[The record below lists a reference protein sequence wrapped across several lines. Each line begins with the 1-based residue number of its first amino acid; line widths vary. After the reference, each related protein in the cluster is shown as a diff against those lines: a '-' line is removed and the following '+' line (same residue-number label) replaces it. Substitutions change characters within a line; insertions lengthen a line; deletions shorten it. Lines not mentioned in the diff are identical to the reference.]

1 MDDATHAIELLANKL
16 RELDNKVAS
25 FRAAQ
30 ATEFFRYQFDLLR
43 PLPRDVSAEIEQ
55 AIAETLQKYTF
66 LGIQDVSDDDDDMI
80 ADAAADVSTPAAA
93 TSATDAPVA
102 KEPVKKESK
111 SKSVAPASSGP
122 HSPEKVA
129 ENRRELGLVPEN
141 YRPEEKEVKS
151 KEPVGESESLVPKAA
166 HDAR

>member
-1 MDDATHAIELLANKL
+1 MQNC
-16 RELDNKVAS
+16 
-25 FRAAQ
+25 FRQ
-30 ATEFFRYQFDLLR
+30 Y
-43 PLPRDVSAEIEQ
+43 PEIYGSE
-55 AIAETLQKYTF
+55 IDT
-66 LGIQDVSDDDDDMI
+66 DDDDDMT

-151 KEPVGESESLVPKAA
+151 KEPVSESENLVRKAA